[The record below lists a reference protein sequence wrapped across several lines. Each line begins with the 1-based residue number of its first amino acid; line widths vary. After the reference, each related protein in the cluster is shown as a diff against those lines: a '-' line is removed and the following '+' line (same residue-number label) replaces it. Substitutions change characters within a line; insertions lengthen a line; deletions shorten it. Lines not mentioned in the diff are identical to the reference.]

1 MSPHTEAVDAP
12 VRVAVL
18 GTGQMG
24 RLIGRILLTKPGLE
38 LVGVMA
44 RRPDRVGRDAGEVL
58 ELDRALDVPISATVD
73 DVIAREPDLV
83 VQATCSRLT
92 EAEAEIVPCL
102 EAGIDVISIAE
113 EMAWPW
119 ASSPEWAG
127 RIDALAARNGATLL
141 GTGVNPGFVLDL
153 LVIAL
158 SGVCADVR
166 SITASR
172 VNDLSPYGP
181 TVLASQG
188 VGLSPEEFVTGVQAG
203 TVVGHMGFPESIGM
217 IATRLGWQI
226 DRVEERREPIV
237 TTVPRR
243 TPFVAVAPGMVAG
256 CRHTATGYREDRPV
270 ITLVHP
276 QQIHPEAEGIATGDT
291 IDIEGTPHVHL
302 EGSPEIPGGIATAAL
317 AVNMIPSVVAAPP
330 GLTSMAHLPV
340 PAALAGDLTRRPKE
354 EAHV

>member
-1 MSPHTEAVDAP
+1 MSPHVEAVGAP

-24 RLIGRILLTKPGLE
+24 RQIVGILLTKPELQ

-58 ELDRALDVPISATVD
+58 ELGRVLDVPISATVD
-73 DVIAREPDLV
+73 DVIAHTPDLV
-83 VQATCSRLT
+83 IQATCSRLT
-92 EAEAEIVPCL
+92 EAEDEIVSCL
-102 EAGIDVISIAE
+102 QAGVDVISIAE

-119 ASSPEWAG
+119 AGSPEWAD
-127 RIDALAARNGATLL
+127 RIDVLARRNGATVL

-158 SGVCADVR
+158 TGVCAEVR

-172 VNDLSPYGP
+172 VNDLAPYGP

-188 VGLSPEEFVTGVQAG
+188 VGLSREEFAAAVSAG
-203 TVVGHMGFPESIGM
+203 TVVGHMGFPESIAM
-217 IATRLGWQI
+217 IAARLGWEI
-226 DRVEERREPIV
+226 DRIEERREPII

-243 TPFVAVAPGMVAG
+243 TPFVSVEPGKVAG
-256 CRHTATGYREDRPV
+256 CRHTAIGYGHGRALV
-270 ITLVHP
+270 TLIHP
-276 QQIHPEAEGIATGDT
+276 QQIHPEAEGIMTGDT
-291 IDIEGTPHVHL
+291 IDIDGTPHVHL
-302 EGSPEIPGGIATAAL
+302 EGSPEIPGGMATAAI
-317 AVNMIPSVVAAPP
+317 AVNMVPSVAAAAP

-340 PAALAGDLTRRPKE
+340 PAALAGELARRPAE
-354 EAHV
+354 TAHA